1 MKISALNKLLKS
13 ATKNTNVSYTV
24 NTISTSKHDVSF
36 YSDDKKEDLIKTLSS
51 DSETFNKFLILK
63 NFSRQALHATHL
75 GFFHP
80 KIKKYIEFNANL
92 PSDME
97 NLIDLLLK
105 Y

>member
-1 MKISALNKLLKS
+1 MYGQNSYISFSYS
-13 ATKNTNVSYTV
+13 AYCPKDNQGR
-24 NTISTSKHDVSF
+24 ISVRA
-36 YSDDKKEDLIKTLSS
+36 DLSCEQQVIYPIQLPQ
-51 DSETFNKFLILK
+51 SEFLILK